1 MFLIIQEKKM
11 KYLIIP
17 YQVQENKERNR
28 NTDRKRYLL
37 EFAGGF
43 MIQVVEFHANSLNRF
58 IRAYLSNYFNALFL
72 ILSSLKV
79 NFETSQFIRL

>member
-1 MFLIIQEKKM
+1 M

-58 IRAYLSNYFNALFL
+58 IRAYLSKYFNAL
-72 ILSSLKV
+72 
-79 NFETSQFIRL
+79 